1 MKRKPLDDA
10 DCPIA
15 RALDAVGDWWS
26 LLIVRDAMLGA
37 RRFGAFQASLG
48 ISRNILTQRLR
59 ALVEHGVL
67 QQTPAADGGAA
78 MEYTLTQKG
87 RDLFPVVVA
96 LRQWGEKHL
105 FEGEVC
111 PTRLVDRSG
120 GTPVPTL
127 RVRAQSGRP
136 LRITDTE
143 LKAVRRAGRD
153 G

>member
-37 RRFGAFQASLG
+37 RRFGAFQESLA

-67 QQTPAADGGAA
+67 QLTPASDGGAF

-87 RDLFPVVVA
+87 RDLFPVIVA

-105 FEGEVC
+105 FGREVC
-111 PTRLVDRSG
+111 PTQLVDRG
-120 GTPVPTL
+120 GGQPVRPL
-127 RVRAQSGRP
+127 RVQAQSGRP
-136 LRITDTE
+136 LEITDTE
-143 LKAVRRAGRD
+143 LKLMRRARRS
-153 G
+153 